1 MPRILIVMASARG
14 LSSASAKLALD
25 FAASRKSDGFFSEL
39 CILADNP
46 PPPLN
51 AAFVEAA
58 FAPPTERTDEMRA
71 ALFYS
76 DDQISRLRKAD
87 ILVFATPMYNF
98 GIPGLL
104 KSWFDQII
112 RPGETFTTTGDRDV
126 PYRGLLT
133 TKECVIISTRGSY
146 ALSPA
151 GVAAEYNFLD
161 PHLAAML
168 GLIGVDNIRSFDCA
182 GLDESATGADA
193 ILALTRNAIMA
204 S

>member
-1 MPRILIVMASARG
+1 MPKILIVAASAKGRN
-14 LSSASAKLALD
+14 SASAKLALD
-25 FAASRKSDGFFSEL
+25 FATSRESSGFVIEL

-51 AAFVEAA
+51 ATFVEAA

-71 ALFYS
+71 ALSYS
-76 DDQISRLRKAD
+76 DDQINRLRKAD

-112 RPGETFTTTGDRDV
+112 RPGETFATTGDSMS
-126 PYRGLLT
+126 PYRGLLSA
-133 TKECVIISTRGSY
+133 KECVVISTRGSH

-151 GVAAEYNFLD
+151 GVAAAYNFLD

-168 GLIGVDNIRSFDCA
+168 GLIGLNTISSFDCA
-182 GLDESATGADA
+182 GLDESANRADTL
-193 ILALTRNAIMA
+193 LALTRSAIVA
-204 S
+204 R